1 MSIIIIHICICTL
14 SIHALFMYCLKLTDV
29 TPKSKT
35 NLTIRQKE
43 EFKEHYDK
51 NNVIIMLNI
60 LVQNGIFFK
69 LDQRLMGSTI
79 YF

>member
-1 MSIIIIHICICTL
+1 
-14 SIHALFMYCLKLTDV
+14 MYCLKLTDV

-69 LDQRLMGSTI
+69 LDQRLVGSTI

>member
-1 MSIIIIHICICTL
+1 M
-14 SIHALFMYCLKLTDV
+14 TDI
-29 TPKSKT
+29 TAKSKI

-43 EFKEHYDK
+43 EFKEYYDT

-69 LDQRLMGSTI
+69 FDQRLVGSTI
-79 YF
+79 YFFKKCFSKIFIF